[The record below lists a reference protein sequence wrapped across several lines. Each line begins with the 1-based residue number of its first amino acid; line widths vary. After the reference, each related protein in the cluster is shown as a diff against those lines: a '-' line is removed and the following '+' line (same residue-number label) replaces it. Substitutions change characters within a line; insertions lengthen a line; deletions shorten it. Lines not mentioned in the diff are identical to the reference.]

1 MKFLGPKV
9 VDDVVRHDT
18 LGNHYDDND
27 GAGDGDND
35 DDDGNNNNGS
45 DDQVVVGDDMMIST
59 SHLGEL
65 HLQLGLLDQRGNH
78 GASRSPDLQ
87 VLFLC
92 NKLFALFEIRSRILN
107 SNCG

>member
-27 GAGDGDND
+27 GAVDGDG
-35 DDDGNNNNGS
+35 DDDGNDNNGN
-45 DDQVVVGDDMMIST
+45 DDQVLVADDMMIST

-65 HLQLGLLDQRGNH
+65 HLQLSLLDQRGNH
-78 GASRSPDLQ
+78 GASCSPVLQ
-87 VLFLC
+87 VLFVTTL
-92 NKLFALFEIRSRILN
+92 K
-107 SNCG
+107 

>member
-27 GAGDGDND
+27 GAGDGDD
-35 DDDGNNNNGS
+35 DDDEGNNNNGN

-65 HLQLGLLDQRGNH
+65 RLLDQRRNH
-78 GASRSPDLQ
+78 SSSRSPVLQ
-87 VLFLC
+87 LC
-92 NKLFALFEIRSRILN
+92 SL
-107 SNCG
+107 

>member
-27 GAGDGDND
+27 GAVDGDG
-35 DDDGNNNNGS
+35 DDDGNDNNGI
-45 DDQVVVGDDMMIST
+45 DDQVLVADDMMIST

-65 HLQLGLLDQRGNH
+65 HLQLSLLDQRRNH
-78 GASRSPDLQ
+78 SSSRSPVLQ
-87 VLFLC
+87 LC
-92 NKLFALFEIRSRILN
+92 SL
-107 SNCG
+107 

>member
-27 GAGDGDND
+27 GAVDGDG
-35 DDDGNNNNGS
+35 DDDGNNNNGN
-45 DDQVVVGDDMMIST
+45 DDQVLVGDDMMIST

-65 HLQLGLLDQRGNH
+65 HLQLSLLDQRGNH
-78 GASRSPDLQ
+78 GTSRSP
-87 VLFLC
+87 VLRKCSLFVTSYLIFLR
-92 NKLFALFEIRSRILN
+92 FAQES
-107 SNCG
+107 